1 MKLKQRTDEYEHWK
15 IRAKKILHNKI
26 NNDSDIEEISPDNNS
41 SKKPHINQLFKLV
54 EEAKLKKYPYHNF
67 CIQSKTENTNKK
79 NEYILNELE
88 LEFNK
93 AIRCSK
99 LCEKFIKIYKNNS
112 SQNLSLN
119 EMGKE
124 KIKNTKN
131 EDFESDDDI
140 IFIKK
145 SEKSKL
151 VQKASFEQLKMLA
164 DDIENLVCEIDEKYL
179 FLSLFN
185 EAIEYK
191 SKIEKLINEW
201 DINSPNQLKRIINY
215 LNTIDIDFPILMVE
229 QLNLM
234 YKQAVWLE
242 KVNNSIHNPSNFS
255 IELIKEFIDQ
265 IVEDGLLITL
275 SSNPKSK
282 MTVQKTLVD
291 LQELLSIAQTW
302 DGKAK
307 SFIESK

>member
-1 MKLKQRTDEYEHWK
+1 MKLKQRTDEYGHWK
-15 IRAKKILHNKI
+15 IRAKKILHYKI
-26 NNDSDIEEISPDNNS
+26 NNDSDIEEISADSNAN
-41 SKKPHINQLFKLV
+41 KKPHINQLFKLL

-67 CIQSKTENTNKK
+67 SIQSKAENIRK
-79 NEYILNELE
+79 NEYILNDLE
-88 LEFNK
+88 SEFNK

-119 EMGKE
+119 ETGKE
-124 KIKNTKN
+124 KIKSTKN

-164 DDIENLVCEIDEKYL
+164 EDIENLVCDIDEKYL

-191 SKIEKLINEW
+191 SKIEKLIKEW

-215 LNTIDIDFPILMVE
+215 LNTIDVDFPILMVD

-234 YKQAVWLE
+234 YKQAIWLE

-265 IVEDGLLITL
+265 IVEDSLLITL
-275 SSNPKSK
+275 SGNPKST

>member
-15 IRAKKILHNKI
+15 IRAKKILHYKI
-26 NNDSDIEEISPDNNS
+26 SNDSDIEEISTDNNV
-41 SKKPHINQLFKLV
+41 SKKPHINQLFKLL

-67 CIQSKTENTNKK
+67 SIQSKAENRNQK

-164 DDIENLVCEIDEKYL
+164 EDIENLVCDIDEKYL

-234 YKQAVWLE
+234 YKQAIWLE